1 MFPPYVDDVG
11 LQGAAGG
18 TVVVEARHAAVD
30 FEGGRVE
37 EAAAEEGVEDLPVE
51 GLAGFGRGGVGGH
64 GFDGSKRLVFGRER
78 C

>member
-11 LQGAAGG
+11 LQGAAGRA
-18 TVVVEARHAAVD
+18 VVVEAGDAAVD

-37 EAAAEEGVEDLPVE
+37 EAAAEEGVEDLAVE
-51 GLAGFGRGGVGGH
+51 GLAGFGCRGAGGH
-64 GFDGSKRLVFGRER
+64 GFDGSDELIFEGER